1 MFEQLDDEY
10 FDEFYSRKS
19 KKTEKQHEII
29 NIAVLSLSSN
39 EIENCSNIIFSRYKI
54 DGLIFDKAVIGFEG
68 VDCFLLTC
76 QKHSQIMSETY
87 IQCSTL
93 VDSKKME
100 KIIKFVLSKLNLNYC
115 KLSWINK
122 RIVY

>member
-10 FDEFYSRKS
+10 FDEFYSRKA
-19 KKTEKQHEII
+19 KKTDKPHEII
-29 NIAVLSLSSN
+29 DIAAISLSSKD
-39 EIENCSNIIFSRYKI
+39 IENSSNIIFSRNKV
-54 DGLIFDKAVIGFEG
+54 DGLIFDNAVIGYEG
-68 VDCFLLTC
+68 VHCFLLTC
-76 QKHSQIMSETY
+76 QRHSQIMSETY

-93 VDSKKME
+93 VDSVEMA
-100 KIIKFVLSKLNLNYC
+100 KIIRFVLSKLNLDFC